1 MSADEYNEKDVSD
14 TESILQFVK
23 TLKKQKMEL
32 ILSSH
37 GKQVGAI
44 LTSEQYDWFLDQLD
58 AQQDIEAISDR
69 SSDMDGAQNLSDLKR
84 ELDK

>member
-23 TLKKQKMEL
+23 TLKQQKMEL
-32 ILSSH
+32 ILSSN

-44 LTSEQYDWFLDQLD
+44 LTSEQYDWFLDQVD

-69 SSDMDGAQNLSDLKR
+69 SSDMEGAQNLGDFKKGLGK
-84 ELDK
+84 